1 MIIGH
6 LAILFWEGP
15 HSKHSEVSGLG
26 VELAPQQQPQLPQRQ
41 WVILNLLHHSGNSN
55 SNSKP
60 FLSLFFF
67 FWPLPW
73 PVDVPGWGTEF
84 IPQVHNARALT
95 RYATRELDFGYSYF
109 FLTLIPN
116 TTTATYGIC
125 LSILITKPAQQLYNN
140 IYPFLL
146 LISIW
151 YLEIL
156 SKSWAQV

>member
-1 MIIGH
+1 MATWPFFFGR
-6 LAILFWEGP
+6 GP
-15 HSKHSEVSGLG
+15 TQSIRKCPGWG
-26 VELAPQQQPQLPQRQ
+26 
-41 WVILNLLHHSGNSN
+41 LNLHLSSN
-55 SNSKP
+55 PSCHRDNGWSLTCCTTVGTPTPTPNP
-60 FLSLFFF
+60 FFLFFF

-73 PVDVPGWGTEF
+73 PVEVPGWGTEF